1 MADLKISYEKGWN
14 SACIHADLPW
24 SYEEDYQMC
33 MLKNNSIPHLAHIS
47 GVGRDGTS
55 RYTFRSDGGI
65 LLEEKFRSRDIHAR
79 DVLTFT
85 EQLLETADSL
95 AEHMLN
101 PDRILLSPELVFAEE
116 DNFQFCYLPAEREDA
131 SASLGESFHRMTE
144 YFVGKLDYRETDG
157 ILLVYRLHKETMQEN
172 YDLKKIL
179 DEYKK
184 DLHERREEQKKIED
198 ETDEIKQQISHKIE
212 EESRGISEEF
222 IFFADEEGENLNN
235 AENKYSEGKK
245 DYCIREKTLSYGP
258 VRKVINRIKTG
269 RWGEW
274 EDLITEMDGQD
285 R

>member
-116 DNFQFCYLPAEREDA
+116 R
-131 SASLGESFHRMTE
+131 
-144 YFVGKLDYRETDG
+144 
-157 ILLVYRLHKETMQEN
+157 
-172 YDLKKIL
+172 
-179 DEYKK
+179 
-184 DLHERREEQKKIED
+184 
-198 ETDEIKQQISHKIE
+198 
-212 EESRGISEEF
+212 
-222 IFFADEEGENLNN
+222 
-235 AENKYSEGKK
+235 
-245 DYCIREKTLSYGP
+245 
-258 VRKVINRIKTG
+258 
-269 RWGEW
+269 
-274 EDLITEMDGQD
+274 
-285 R
+285 

>member
-1 MADLKISYEKGWN
+1 
-14 SACIHADLPW
+14 
-24 SYEEDYQMC
+24 
-33 MLKNNSIPHLAHIS
+33 
-47 GVGRDGTS
+47 
-55 RYTFRSDGGI
+55 
-65 LLEEKFRSRDIHAR
+65 
-79 DVLTFT
+79 
-85 EQLLETADSL
+85 
-95 AEHMLN
+95 
-101 PDRILLSPELVFAEE
+101 
-116 DNFQFCYLPAEREDA
+116 
-131 SASLGESFHRMTE
+131 
-144 YFVGKLDYRETDG
+144 
-157 ILLVYRLHKETMQEN
+157 MQEN

-222 IFFADEEGENLNN
+222 IFFADEEGKNLNN

>member
-1 MADLKISYEKGWN
+1 MDELKISYEKGWD
-14 SACIHADLPW
+14 SICIHVDIPVP
-24 SYEEDYQMC
+24 YEENYQMR
-33 MLKNNSIPHLAHIS
+33 MIRNNTIPHLS
-47 GVGRDGTS
+47 DTKGSGRDGTS
-55 RYTFRSDGGI
+55 RYTFRSEGGE
-65 LLEEKFRSRDIHAR
+65 LMEEKYRSGEIHVE
-79 DVLTFT
+79 DVLSFT
-85 EQLLETADSL
+85 EQLLETADIL
-95 AEHMLN
+95 TEHMLN
-101 PDRILLSPELVFAEE
+101 PDRILLSPQLIFIEE
-116 DNFQFCYLPAEREDA
+116 KNVRFCYLPVENNSIMEG
-131 SASLGESFHRMTE
+131 LGEAFHRMTE
-144 YFVGKLDYRETDG
+144 YFVSRLDYRETEG

>member
-24 SYEEDYQMC
+24 SYEEDYQMR
-33 MLKNNSIPHLAHIS
+33 MLKNNSIPHLAHMTGI
-47 GVGRDGTS
+47 GRDGTS

-172 YDLKKIL
+172 YDLRKIL
-179 DEYKK
+179 EEYKAESAECRK
-184 DLHERREEQKKIED
+184 DENPEEKAESGRGLSEGTVFLPD
-198 ETDEIKQQISHKIE
+198 SE
-212 EESRGISEEF
+212 EEEE
-222 IFFADEEGENLNN
+222 ENTDCGR
-235 AENKYSEGKK
+235 YVSGQR
-245 DYCIREKTLSYGP
+245 DVCIKEKRPAYGA
-258 VRKVINRIKTG
+258 VRKVINRIRTG

-274 EDLITEMDGQD
+274 DDLITEIDGQD
-285 R
+285 RNGHL